1 MPKDKFRQE
10 VRNFLKNKDAKYA
23 SIKYDMR
30 RMNCAKE
37 WYRYRNPLRML
48 WTAFVVEVCRK
59 LPPCEFKNYLYRMV
73 GVKIGKDVTICPD
86 VVLDWLFPELITIE
100 DGVLLGGDLFIAA
113 HEITMN
119 ELNIGRIILGKQSL
133 IASWTVIDP
142 GVTLGERSIVGL
154 FSWVREDVLPYS
166 FVVGVP
172 AKIKKTLDK
181 ESYSKSLEKREV
193 KSEVVMYGEK
203 E

>member
-1 MPKDKFRQE
+1 MAKDKFRQE
-10 VRNFLKNKDAKYA
+10 VSNFLKNKNAKYA
-23 SIKYDMR
+23 KIKYDMR

-59 LPPCEFKNYLYRMV
+59 LPPCEFKNHLYRMI
-73 GVKIGKDVTICPD
+73 GMKIGKDVTICPD
-86 VVLDWLFPELITIE
+86 VVMDWLFPELITIE

-113 HEITMN
+113 HEITIN
-119 ELNIGRIILGKQSL
+119 ELIIGRIILGKQSL

-154 FSWVREDVLPYS
+154 FSWVREDVPPYS

-172 AKIKKTLDK
+172 AKVKKTLDR
-181 ESYSKSLEKREV
+181 ESYSKSLEKREIS
-193 KSEVVMYGEK
+193 SEVVMYK
-203 E
+203 NK